1 MTLLA
6 FLTGNEQKGHY
17 LHLTETWD
25 LSVSFQWM
33 CGLKWAFTSSVGMD
47 LWRKEHLAYPKER
60 NTCVI
65 NYVWCRFPLCSSL
78 PTILTLMLL
87 EELRFLKSLSYLMHL
102 CQEKNMN
109 VRCPERQ
116 TEQRESK
123 YYLDLAEGEKING
136 ASCCGVGGRFWVQRC
151 MKALIK
157 ISTSLSLQPDMFFI
171 LVSGKTG
178 TALGGPVKYSTNG
191 EGKVI
196 GPQVHITSRGAIY
209 ILFGFGKM
217 HLGLCKAFLRKH
229 LFCLKWCRASLEY
242 FCHAFCCKS

>member
-1 MTLLA
+1 
-6 FLTGNEQKGHY
+6 
-17 LHLTETWD
+17 
-25 LSVSFQWM
+25 
-33 CGLKWAFTSSVGMD
+33 
-47 LWRKEHLAYPKER
+47 
-60 NTCVI
+60 
-65 NYVWCRFPLCSSL
+65 
-78 PTILTLMLL
+78 MLL

-102 CQEKNMN
+102 CQEKNIT
-109 VRCPERQ
+109 VRCPGSW

-123 YYLDLAEGEKING
+123 HYLHLAEGEKING

-157 ISTSLSLQPDMFFI
+157 ISTSLSLQPDVFFI

-217 HLGLCKAFLRKH
+217 NLASAALHLPEKTFVVPKMVQSVPGIFLP
-229 LFCLKWCRASLEY
+229 CLLL
-242 FCHAFCCKS
+242 